1 MIMLKRASEVLTSPV
16 FPGNEDKTRKARY
29 ANVIA
34 FAFLLAAIVF
44 EVMVRLF
51 ANYAKLSLF
60 DFGLF
65 LVAAICVISLA
76 FLRRGQVRLTSIL
89 LVVMVWLATN
99 GLAATGFGT
108 RDSSFILNF
117 AIVLMAGLLLGW
129 QASFIITALS
139 ILSGFVL
146 AYAEQSGYIQVA
158 PYTASAFARDI
169 TFVFGLNGVLIYL
182 LISGLE
188 GVLKKSRKHLL
199 ELETSNITLND
210 TQNEL
215 QARTAELMV
224 ANKQLEN
231 RTRRLQAI
239 AMMSRTVASIQNF
252 DLLLNSI
259 TNTIC
264 NLFGY
269 YHVGIFLLDEHGE
282 FAILRAVN
290 TEGGQTLINR
300 GYRVPVGSAGPVG
313 FVSQTGQPQVT
324 PAAIEDPVVTGE
336 HCLPETR
343 SEIVL
348 PLKSGEQIIGVLDI
362 QSVTENAFME
372 EDTTILSILA
382 DQVAITIQNSSLYE
396 QSQRALRKADIS
408 SNQSGTQAWM
418 EYERTIQTRG
428 YRYDGIKS
436 EPLRDVEEMNTD
448 NKSLSIPIQLRGQ
461 TIGRFKLNPSNSSRG
476 WTDDELVMVRATA
489 ERVALALEG
498 TRLLDEAQK
507 RAMREAFLSDVATK
521 LSASFRLDSILRDT
535 VQELG
540 QALKNATITF
550 QLVNPAEETPDYNS
564 KRGNGNA

>member
-1 MIMLKRASEVLTSPV
+1 MLKRASAVLTSPV

-89 LVVMVWLATN
+89 LVVMVWIATN
-99 GLAATGFGT
+99 GLAATGFGA

-117 AIVLMAGLLLGW
+117 AIVLMTGLLLGW
-129 QASFIITALS
+129 QASLIVTALS

-146 AYAEQSGYIQVA
+146 AYAEQSGYIQVT

-199 ELETSNITLND
+199 ELETSNISLND

-215 QARTAELMV
+215 QTRTAELMV

-239 AMMSRTVASIQNF
+239 AMVSRTVASIQNF

-282 FAILRAVN
+282 FAILHAAN

-324 PAAIEDPVVTGE
+324 PAADEDPVVTGE

-362 QSVTENAFME
+362 QSVTENTFME

-436 EPLRDVEEMNTD
+436 EPLRDVEEMNMD

-461 TIGRFKLNPSNSSRG
+461 TIGRFKLNPSNSSKG

-550 QLVNPAEETPDYNS
+550 QLVNPAEETPDHNS
-564 KRGNGNA
+564 KRGNGDA